1 MATMM
6 VRRDRDQVIAEM
18 RTRLASYEVAKAAAR
33 ERAIPALRVIV
44 SAIRRN
50 PGTGQAQRLTALLG
64 GLYNGPRF
72 PFDMTDLRAL
82 DTELA
87 DACIDVLNYDRYSQ
101 AEIHTWGVIDGDEL
115 NGFLEG
121 DGHYY
126 AAQQR
131 RIGRELYE
139 GKFGEHGHPDEGL
152 SG

>member
-1 MATMM
+1 MATMT
-6 VRRDRDQVIAEM
+6 VRKDRDQVIADM
-18 RTRLASYEVAKAAAR
+18 RARLASYETAKTAAR

-50 PGTGQAQRLTALLG
+50 PGTGQVQRLTAFLG

-87 DACIDVLNYDRYSQ
+87 DACMDVLNYDRYSH

-115 NGFLEG
+115 NDFLVR

-126 AAQQR
+126 AAQRR

-139 GKFGEHGHPDEGL
+139 GKFGEGGHLDEGL

>member
-1 MATMM
+1 MM
-6 VRRDRDQVIAEM
+6 KRDRDQVIADM
-18 RTRLASYEVAKAAAR
+18 QARLASCEVAKTAAR

-44 SAIRRN
+44 SAIRCN
-50 PGTGQAQRLTALLG
+50 PGTGQVQRLTAFLG

-87 DACIDVLNYDRYSQ
+87 DACIAVLDYDRYSQ

-115 NGFLEG
+115 NDFLAR

-126 AAQQR
+126 AAQRR
-131 RIGRELYE
+131 RISRQLYE
-139 GKFGEHGHPDEGL
+139 SRYGERGHPDEGL
-152 SG
+152 NG

>member
-6 VRRDRDQVIAEM
+6 VRRDRDQVIVEM

-50 PGTGQAQRLTALLG
+50 PGTGQVQRLTAFLG

-87 DACIDVLNYDRYSQ
+87 DACMDVLNYDRYSQ

-115 NGFLEG
+115 NDFLVR

-139 GKFGEHGHPDEGL
+139 SKFGERGHPDEGL

>member
-1 MATMM
+1 MATRM
-6 VRRDRDQVIAEM
+6 VKRDRDQVIADM
-18 RTRLASYEVAKAAAR
+18 RARLASYDVARTAAR

-50 PGTGQAQRLTALLG
+50 PGTGQVQRLTAFLG

-115 NGFLEG
+115 NDFLVR

-126 AAQQR
+126 TAQQR

-139 GKFGEHGHPDEGL
+139 SKFGERGHTDEGL
-152 SG
+152 KG